1 MAALNDAHAAEL
13 NAVGEAGFAALVRGA
28 FRARVALDGG
38 TPLGFLIAFAGL
50 PLRGPNHGW
59 VHRHRPG
66 AVYVDRVA
74 VVASA
79 RGQGIARRLYE
90 DLAAAVP
97 ASGRG
102 GLACEVN
109 LDPPNPGSLAFHAR
123 LGFRPVGEAR
133 DPRNGKRVLYLF
145 REAVPPPSGAPASG
159 PPRPVSRRNPGG

>member
-1 MAALNDAHAAEL
+1 ME
-13 NAVGEAGFAALVRGA
+13 
-28 FRARVALDGG
+28 DGG
-38 TPLGFLIAFAGL
+38 RCLGFLLAFGGL

-59 VHRHRPG
+59 VHRHRRG

-74 VVASA
+74 VAVAA

-90 DLAAAVP
+90 DLAAAVL

-145 REAVPPPSGAPASG
+145 REAGPGMAVSPPSGV
-159 PPRPVSRRNPGG
+159 PPRPGPAVSRRNPGG

>member
-1 MAALNDAHAAEL
+1 MLD
-13 NAVGEAGFAALVRGA
+13 GEAPPEAPP
-28 FRARVALDGG
+28 D

-74 VVASA
+74 VIASA

-90 DLAAAVP
+90 DLAAAVL
-97 ASGRG
+97 ASGRS

-109 LDPPNPGSLAFHAR
+109 LDPPNPGSLAFHTR
-123 LGFRPVGEAR
+123 LGFRPAGEAR

-145 REAVPPPSGAPASG
+145 REAAPVLAAPPPPEAPAGG
-159 PPRPVSRRNPGG
+159 PPQPGPPVSRRNPQG